1 MKCKTH
7 EKELVGLC
15 TWCGKELCRK
25 CIVRQD
31 RLKLYCNECAKRIEE
46 VPRKILPAE
55 PRESTEVKEV
65 NELLEADSDESKIEL
80 WY

>member
-15 TWCGKELCRK
+15 TWCGKELCKK
-25 CIVRQD
+25 CIGRQD
-31 RLKLYCNECAKRIEE
+31 KVKLYCTECSKKLEKL
-46 VPRKILPAE
+46 PRTVLPAE
-55 PRESTEVKEV
+55 PKESREIKEV
-65 NELLEADSDESKIEL
+65 SEVLAENSDEPKIEL